1 VEHGTVSSGT
11 QDLTSPP
18 LAQVLVYPARVKI
31 LAVLADDPSA
41 SFGATDLADHADVD
55 PSTWATHRDA
65 LLDLG
70 LVRTVETDGPYPEY
84 ALAETSAGGAL
95 KRLSDELDDVLLDE
109 TDPIA
114 DAVDGFV
121 R

>member
-1 VEHGTVSSGT
+1 MPSRTG
-11 QDLTSPP
+11 DLTSPP
-18 LAQVLVYPARVKI
+18 LAQVLVYPARVKL

-41 SFGATDLADHADVD
+41 TFGATDLAEHAGVD
-55 PSTWATHRDA
+55 PSTWASHRDA

-70 LVRTVETDGPYPEY
+70 LVRTVETDGPHPEY
-84 ALAETSAGGAL
+84 ALAETAAASAL
-95 KRLSDELDDVLLDE
+95 QHLSEELDDVLLGQ